1 MKLIQKLT
9 YLMMVIG
16 IYMLLGAIEYF
27 VLNWIIEIFTFNYL
41 VKLIVALCVLI
52 IVNPMITYYLTEKVT
67 FKVSEVSNS
76 EV

>member
-1 MKLIQKLT
+1 
-9 YLMMVIG
+9 MVIG

>member
-1 MKLIQKLT
+1 
-9 YLMMVIG
+9 MMVIG

>member
-1 MKLIQKLT
+1 
-9 YLMMVIG
+9 MVIG

-41 VKLIVALCVLI
+41 VKLIVALCALI

-67 FKVSEVSNS
+67 FEVSEVSNS

>member
-1 MKLIQKLT
+1 
-9 YLMMVIG
+9 MVIG

-67 FKVSEVSNS
+67 FKVSEVSNG